1 MGLNLNRNRIWAS
14 LNFGGN
20 RSKLNEK
27 HLVLVFL
34 PVFLYFAVFS
44 ALSISFRK
52 SRCMLL
58 FEALSPIISHR
69 QFYNF
74 RVCSKKPKVQRII
87 LTLQTNE
94 GLLFL
99 HREMMISWDLHCPKL
114 VFSTI
119 FLFAFLLFVCLSQIF
134 HCGTWN
140 PYIHLHVL
148 WDDCWEENSCLW
160 SRCLRWHLW

>member
-1 MGLNLNRNRIWAS
+1 MRLNLNRNRIWAS

-20 RSKLNEK
+20 RLKLNEK
-27 HLVLVFL
+27 LLVLVFL

-58 FEALSPIISHR
+58 IEALSPIISHR

-74 RVCSKKPKVQRII
+74 RVCSQKPKVQRII
-87 LTLQTNE
+87 LTLPNKW
-94 GLLFL
+94 GSF
-99 HREMMISWDLHCPKL
+99 ISSPWDDDLMGPALSKTC
-114 VFSTI
+114 VFNY

-140 PYIHLHVL
+140 PYIHLHIL